1 MPLPTPEPGL
11 IIRYATLWHAEFR
24 QGREEGDK
32 ARPCAMILTAVED
45 GEIVVTVLP
54 ITHPP
59 PLHADEAVEI
69 PRVTKQRLGLDYA
82 RSWVVVSEVNRFVW
96 PGPDL
101 RPVSRTESGRFDHGL
116 LPPGLFRAVRE
127 RFLEYA
133 RAQRVGVVR
142 RTE

>member
-1 MPLPTPEPGL
+1 VPVPTPEPGL
-11 IIRYATLWHAEFR
+11 IIRYATLWHAEFQ

-45 GEIVVTVLP
+45 GETIVTVLP
-54 ITHPP
+54 ITHTPP
-59 PLHADEAVEI
+59 QRPDEAVEI
-69 PRVTKQRLGLDYA
+69 PLVTKQRLRLDHA

-101 RPVSRTESGRFDHGL
+101 RPVPPTESGRFDHGL

-127 RFLEYA
+127 RFLA
-133 RAQRVGVVR
+133 CAGAQRVRVVP